1 MTSFK
6 SLAVVII
13 GFAFLQATL
22 ASSNCVVQLFKWG
35 PNDGDVNGKLWIW
48 RGQDYPDIYNAPFQ
62 GVSTPIMDPE
72 MQEREIS
79 SVRTIVVDDFACG
92 ACKIVAYSGKNLS
105 GKCVEAVGGQVDF
118 EFCVK
123 SFTLKCNTDWVEEE
137 EFEEEEEEEEEQQ
150 E

>member
-1 MTSFK
+1 MAKIVELKFFFVLQI
-6 SLAVVII
+6 SLLKKTQCHRKRV
-13 GFAFLQATL
+13 
-22 ASSNCVVQLFKWG
+22 
-35 PNDGDVNGKLWIW
+35 
-48 RGQDYPDIYNAPFQ
+48 Q